1 LPREPLSRWYLRIAK
16 HFGAPT
22 AAESDLQR
30 IGGFVVES
38 NPRHPRRKDA
48 FDADQHRVAH
58 VIDVDARGQLQ
69 SGLGNR
75 VLHIVRRRRCREF
88 FPMIPKDG
96 RTQGSPAV
104 QVRRTSSKMEQCE
117 YHPALF
123 GCHESF
129 APIVCAMERVNS
141 PGSIGFARCL

>member
-1 LPREPLSRWYLRIAK
+1 MPREPLSRWYLRIAK

-69 SGLGNR
+69 SGLA
-75 VLHIVRRRRCREF
+75 IE
-88 FPMIPKDG
+88 
-96 RTQGSPAV
+96 
-104 QVRRTSSKMEQCE
+104 SST
-117 YHPALF
+117 
-123 GCHESF
+123 SF
-129 APIVCAMERVNS
+129 AAGVVVNS
-141 PGSIGFARCL
+141 SR